1 MTPGARREAIL
12 GAARAL
18 LMRRM
23 REAVTVADPPD
34 AAGLSKGG
42 SHHRSAAEEDPPA
55 GVRARMTDQ
64 GLAVPE
70 AARGGPDG
78 DALAGPDA
86 VLASSQRP
94 TTRANC
100 RPAPMSPRGWER
112 RARISRPPRPRSCRC
127 ALQLP
132 AVRSSAPAAPL
143 SQLPKRPRA
152 EDAAGRHGSAGRRHD
167 RGSES
172 RRAGAGRGVT
182 RRRSCARDAPRG
194 SRGSRA
200 PCGWTSAPRA
210 RPSPGSRA
218 CPGSTS
224 AGTRP
229 SACRR

>member
-42 SHHRSAAEEDPPA
+42 SHHRSAAEEHPPA

-70 AARGGPDG
+70 ADRGRADG

-100 RPAPMSPRGWER
+100 RPAPTSSRGR
-112 RARISRPPRPRSCRC
+112 GTTCLCIAATLATVVPVRAP
-127 ALQLP
+127 
-132 AVRSSAPAAPL
+132 
-143 SQLPKRPRA
+143 
-152 EDAAGRHGSAGRRHD
+152 
-167 RGSES
+167 
-172 RRAGAGRGVT
+172 GAGRSVLRADRAIV
-182 RRRSCARDAPRG
+182 RRLKK
-194 SRGSRA
+194 
-200 PCGWTSAPRA
+200 PRA
-210 RPSPGSRA
+210 GGAAKRDGSA
-218 CPGSTS
+218 
-224 AGTRP
+224 
-229 SACRR
+229 